1 MNIVLATV
9 PQNLFLAVRR
19 KIVQYQVYPLVRR
32 ILFPGQFQN
41 FQELLMPLA
50 WPNISPELFLMDIV
64 KRQPVLNAMFAGIG
78 RRQPLGMVGMT
89 VIPAWLRTNLQRS
102 ELVE

>member
-9 PQNLFLAVRR
+9 PQNLVLAVRR
-19 KIVQYQVYPLVRR
+19 EIVQYQMDPLVCR

-64 KRQPVLNAMFAGIG
+64 KRQPVLNAVFAGIG